1 MSAADPIGGTADT
14 AGIWSGRKLYHRSGS
29 DNLANRSRLQT
40 KVINMKVLPARLMDN
55 YEFCARFAGDAIRTT
70 GGSILDF
77 GCGAGQIVRKLRERQ
92 FDAYGCDDFSLTH
105 TSNVSADMAPYIKAM
120 NDGHIPFK
128 DNQFEI
134 VLSNQVFEHVADL
147 DATLREIYRVL
158 KPSGMLLSLFPD
170 KTIWREGHTEIPFL
184 HWFSKGSRLRF
195 VYGRTLVALGLGV
208 PASACRDPK
217 SKSGT
222 EDSPDISA
230 HARTVAYCDY
240 LDRACYYRSYR
251 EILDVF
257 QKYFSEIQH
266 IESYWL
272 SQRVGVE
279 NIVIRICPKPVQTFI
294 VNKAAGMV
302 FTCRK
307 LGAASAPC

>member
-1 MSAADPIGGTADT
+1 
-14 AGIWSGRKLYHRSGS
+14 LYHRSGS
-29 DNLANRSRLQT
+29 DNLANSSRLET
-40 KVINMKVLPARLMDN
+40 KVINMKVLPALQVMDN
-55 YEFCARFAGDAIRTT
+55 YEFCARFAGDAVATT

-92 FDAYGCDDFSLTH
+92 FNAYGCDDFSLTH
-105 TSNVSADMAPYIKAM
+105 TSNVFADMVPYIKTM

-147 DATLREIYRVL
+147 NATLREIYRVL
-158 KPSGMLLSLFPD
+158 KPNGMLLSLFPD
-170 KTIWREGHTEIPFL
+170 NMIWREGHTDIPFL

-195 VYGRTLVALGLGV
+195 VYARTLVALGLGV
-208 PASACRDPK
+208 PVPDLSAS
-217 SKSGT
+217 
-222 EDSPDISA
+222 
-230 HARTVAYCDY
+230 ARTVGYCDY
-240 LDRACYYRSYR
+240 LDRACYYRPYR

-257 QKYFSEIQH
+257 QKYFGEIQH

-272 SQRVGVE
+272 SQRVGVKH
-279 NIVIRICPKPVQTFI
+279 IVTRFCPELVQTFI
-294 VNKAAGMV
+294 VRKAAGMV

-307 LGAASAPC
+307 SGARDKSCDMGSKKSTLNHTALSPATAKFAI